1 MKLVVSL
8 LIALV
13 GVAMAVPSAAIEYT
27 CPSDPGFC
35 YFDVGNDG
43 CYDPPADTGP
53 INDLL
58 EAGPYPP
65 VGPPVPGS
73 IICPPD
79 GGKIEQE
86 FGVLANWE
94 TAPGG
99 SIEFYLSRLDL
110 RIGTVSS
117 GGRLVLATKIRNRQH
132 GFAWIADQDILI
144 DGVYDG
150 ARVGD
155 AVMESVNGDVVLE
168 AGSKIR
174 GTSRTEIRTQ
184 NGGEIRAEGARF
196 QSSQGT
202 DLLASGDVI
211 LESSA
216 ISPTKRILIR
226 GANVSISGKTK
237 LKSDR
242 ETTLEALAG
251 DVSIERLN
259 ARAVAFAATGTNV
272 TVGLPDSSGK
282 LRPSKITAPLQLDI
296 IAGAAITLRRLRT
309 KVENEV
315 VLQSS
320 GTQIDALDC
329 QFRGTD
335 IGSSV
340 ELIGGAGSVCD
351 LTGTKVLGT
360 TLITACDTV
369 VGP

>member
-1 MKLVVSL
+1 MKLVLNL
-8 LIALV
+8 LIALAGLALAAPTV
-13 GVAMAVPSAAIEYT
+13 AIEYA

-35 YFDVGNDG
+35 YFDAGNDG
-43 CYDPPADTGP
+43 CYDPPTDTGP
-53 INDLL
+53 INELL
-58 EAGPYPP
+58 ESGPYPP

-73 IICPPD
+73 IICPP
-79 GGKIEQE
+79 GAGKIEQE
-86 FGVLANWE
+86 FGVVANWE

-110 RIGTVSS
+110 RSGTVSS
-117 GGRLVLATKIRNRQH
+117 GERLVLATKIRNRQH
-132 GFAWIADQDILI
+132 GFAWIADQDIVI

-196 QSSQGT
+196 QSTLGT
-202 DLLASGDVI
+202 DLLSSGDLV
-211 LESSA
+211 LDSSA
-216 ISPTKRILIR
+216 ISPTQRILLR
-226 GANVSISGKTK
+226 GSTVSISGKTK

-242 ETTLEALAG
+242 ETTIEALAG

-282 LRPSKITAPLQLDI
+282 LRPSKITAPNQLDI
-296 IAGAAITLRRLRT
+296 IATAAITLRRLRT
-309 KVENEV
+309 KVEDEV
-315 VLQSS
+315 VLESS

-329 QFRGTD
+329 QFRGTGG
-335 IGSSV
+335 GSTV
-340 ELIGGAGSVCD
+340 ELIAGAGSVCD
-351 LTGTKVLGT
+351 LTGTRVLGA
-360 TLITACDTV
+360 TLITTCDTV